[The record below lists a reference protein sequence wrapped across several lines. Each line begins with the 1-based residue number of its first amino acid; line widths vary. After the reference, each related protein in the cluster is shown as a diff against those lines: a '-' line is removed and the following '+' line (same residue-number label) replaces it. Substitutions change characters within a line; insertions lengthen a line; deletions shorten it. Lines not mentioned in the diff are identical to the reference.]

1 MVDETRSRRDG
12 SKTYAQ
18 SAVARIRATLP
29 TWKNVRPVDGEVE
42 LVSGIWSIQAPGHSP
57 AHTAHLLSSG
67 GSQLLATADVSL
79 HSASFLKN
87 PEWQV
92 AVDQVGP
99 TALATRKRIFDR
111 AIASPESIGFNRTSA
126 QLPKMATVTLS
137 CPRPRGTAR
146 IVPMRCP
153 DHRKSHSC
161 VFFLQHSSSHRST
174 RSLCRRVR

>member
-12 SKTYAQ
+12 SRTYAQ

-57 AHTAHLLSSG
+57 PHTAHLLGSG

-87 PEWQV
+87 LEWQV

-99 TALATRKRIFDR
+99 TALATRKRIFDSR
-111 AIASPESIGFNRTSA
+111 HRVTGVHWLQPNIGTIAKDGNGYAFMP
-126 QLPKMATVTLS
+126 AT
-137 CPRPRGTAR
+137 
-146 IVPMRCP
+146 
-153 DHRKSHSC
+153 
-161 VFFLQHSSSHRST
+161 
-174 RSLCRRVR
+174 